1 MAVLNS
7 PQSLAVGEQ
16 TPGINIPLKMNYAAT
31 VTKENVRQIQH
42 TVLCPV
48 RFEHGEPII
57 EFTTDD
63 VKEFVIEEGL
73 HQAVVIKFSYGKPE
87 LHDFRRIF
95 PKQFDVK
102 GSCNI
107 GQLEFRHLLVRF
119 ELYEDYVNFVSR
131 STGHINS
138 NGDEF
143 FFRTFPWTIG
153 FDPRIETSKAV
164 VWISFPDLPPNY
176 FAKKSLMSIASAVG
190 KPLAIDKAMK
200 DRTRPSAA
208 RVKVLLDLLDKHPKK
223 VKISVVDKICGKSN
237 DFSQKVIYDYLPMYC
252 TCCKHQGHDEI
263 SCRAMKGRNKNAK
276 ENTEQISR
284 TDLDENCV
292 EQLQGDARQLL
303 NAIRDANQLED
314 NDNVTK
320 LQGVVDHTSHTQNK
334 SKDKATA
341 TGTLAI
347 FTGQKPTGHVGGQWK
362 EVNDKRV
369 KPVNNENCVQTKT

>member
-1 MAVLNS
+1 MAALTS
-7 PQSLAVGEQ
+7 PQSLVVGEQ
-16 TPGINIPLKMNYAAT
+16 SVQAPGINIPPKMNYAAT

-48 RFEHGEPII
+48 RFEHGEPIV
-57 EFTTDD
+57 EFTTDE
-63 VKEFVIEEGL
+63 VKEFVMEEGL

-87 LHDFRRIF
+87 LHDLRRIF

-119 ELYEDYVNFVSR
+119 DLYEDYVNFVSR

-138 NGDEF
+138 KGDEF

-153 FDPRIETSKAV
+153 FDPRIETSKVV

-176 FAKKSLMSIASAVG
+176 FAKKSLMSIASSVG

-208 RVKVLLDLLDKHPKK
+208 RVKVLLDLLDKHPKN
-223 VKISVVDKICGKSN
+223 VKIFVVDKLSGKSN
-237 DFSQKVIYDYLPMYC
+237 NFHQKVMYDYLPMYC
-252 TCCKHQGHDEI
+252 TCCKHQGHDEN
-263 SCRAMKGRNKNAK
+263 SCRSMKGRNKIAK
-276 ENTEQISR
+276 GNIEQKSR
-284 TDLDENCV
+284 NDLDEIST

-303 NAIRDANQLED
+303 NAIRDANQLQE
-314 NDNVTK
+314 NDNVT
-320 LQGVVDHTSHTQNK
+320 QMHGVVDDTSHTQNK
-334 SKDKATA
+334 MKGKATA
-341 TGTLAI
+341 TRSLAI
-347 FTGQKPTGHVGGQWK
+347 ITGQKPTGNLGG
-362 EVNDKRV
+362 
-369 KPVNNENCVQTKT
+369 